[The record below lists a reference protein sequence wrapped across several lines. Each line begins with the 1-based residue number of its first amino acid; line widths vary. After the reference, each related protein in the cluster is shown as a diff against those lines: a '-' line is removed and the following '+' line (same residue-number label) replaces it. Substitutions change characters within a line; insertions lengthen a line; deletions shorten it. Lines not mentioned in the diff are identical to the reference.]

1 MAFVSNSSPS
11 EDNTSGTDLSNIH
24 TEDEEHID
32 TSMWTPTKQKK
43 LQHMIEFH
51 EEYQCVLVKR
61 LPYGQL

>member
-32 TSMWTPTKQKK
+32 TTMWTP
-43 LQHMIEFH
+43 F
-51 EEYQCVLVKR
+51 
-61 LPYGQL
+61 